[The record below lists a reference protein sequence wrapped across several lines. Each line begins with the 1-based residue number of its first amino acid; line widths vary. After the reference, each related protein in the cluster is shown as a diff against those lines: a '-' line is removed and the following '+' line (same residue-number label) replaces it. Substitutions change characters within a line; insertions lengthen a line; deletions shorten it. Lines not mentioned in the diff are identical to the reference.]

1 MKSIKERLREAEAH
15 CKSAEHQQRV
25 RQRQEREAKK
35 KAERLRNMRIGEL
48 VCASFPVLEQLKAG
62 KDVESNLRFAGL
74 DSVLKELATV
84 PEFHNRLKEAVTVSP
99 TSDV

>member
-1 MKSIKERLREAEAH
+1 MKTVEERLREAEAH

-48 VCASFPVLEQLKAG
+48 ACASFPVLEQLKTGTEA
-62 KDVESNLRFAGL
+62 ESKLRFAGL
-74 DSVLKELATV
+74 EAVLKELAAV
-84 PEFHNRLKEAVTVSP
+84 PEFHTRLEEAVTASP
-99 TSDV
+99 AGVV